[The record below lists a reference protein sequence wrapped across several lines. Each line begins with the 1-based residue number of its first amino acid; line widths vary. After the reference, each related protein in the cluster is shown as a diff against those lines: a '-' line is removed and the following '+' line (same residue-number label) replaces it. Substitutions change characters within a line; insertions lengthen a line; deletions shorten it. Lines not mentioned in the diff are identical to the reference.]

1 VPVSNHVSTCD
12 LWRPR
17 AQAVEAGAF
26 VVEYLGEVIDD
37 NTCEVG
43 GCRVYGLGFRLRIYN
58 LGFRV

>member
-1 VPVSNHVSTCD
+1 M
-12 LWRPR
+12 WRPR